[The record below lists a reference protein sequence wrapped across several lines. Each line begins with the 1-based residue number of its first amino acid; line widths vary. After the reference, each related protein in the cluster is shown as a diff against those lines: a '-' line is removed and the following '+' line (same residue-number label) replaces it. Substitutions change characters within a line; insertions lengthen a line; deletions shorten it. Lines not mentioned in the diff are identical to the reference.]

1 MNISFKKYFFLLIF
15 FISSSVCLAQY
26 ISPEISIST
35 IERTFQDTSYKYK
48 NYDGKAIDYILSEVE
63 KNNLTFEGC
72 LKYTKLFSKWDLQS
86 LTASEI
92 WFYEARQKSNYLPS
106 FLLGTLA
113 KYFNVVTSIRKMPD
127 NFLQKAVD
135 DFPVYEKEAFDS
147 AGGYF
152 DLIEMVNKS
161 GSEIFLNQDNLQRVN
176 NIFYENGAYWR
187 YVIPGDSPFPVSDS
201 VTTDVSI
208 EFSPE
213 TIAVLDKM
221 KSLGV
226 YAVYNDES
234 FVYLLKDGMLDNSFG
249 YYYKNND
256 LDYHKEN
263 YLFNLMAEQLIMPR
277 FYYYVAD

>member
-1 MNISFKKYFFLLIF
+1 MNIILKKYFFVLIF
-15 FISSSVCLAQY
+15 FISSSICLAQDILQEASIN
-26 ISPEISIST
+26 ISPK
-35 IERTFQDTSYKYK
+35 TFQDTSYKYK

-63 KNNLTFEGC
+63 KNNLTFEDC

-92 WFYEARQKSNYLPS
+92 WFFEARQKSSYLPS

-113 KYFNVVTSIRKMPD
+113 KYFNVLTSIRKMPD
-127 NFLQKAVD
+127 NFLQKAVA
-135 DFPVYEKEAFDS
+135 DFQVYEKEAFDS

-152 DLIEMVNKS
+152 DLIELVNKS

-176 NIFYENGAYWR
+176 NIFYENGAYWK
-187 YVIPGDSPFPVSDS
+187 YVIPEDSPFPVSDS

-221 KSLGV
+221 KSLGI
-226 YAVYNDES
+226 YGIYNDES

-249 YYYKNND
+249 YYFKNND
-256 LDYHKEN
+256 VDYHKEN
-263 YLFNLMAEQLIMPR
+263 YLFNLMAEELIMPR